1 MKNARI
7 LLKGVVCEMQ
17 DYWKDFDGLRDENM
31 DAARIKLAEMLE
43 EYVPLLWQKVII
55 VYDAYRIKGKK
66 ASFETFRGVE
76 VVYTAEGQTAD
87 TFIER
92 LVSKLLEVDGEVE
105 VASSDN
111 LEQQIVLWK
120 GARRLSARE
129 LKERLQESRASIRK
143 RLSNLSS
150 KTMLDERLSERV
162 KTILEK
168 WRRL

>member
-1 MKNARI
+1 MS
-7 LLKGVVCEMQ
+7 LLIIDG
-17 DYWKDFDGLRDENM
+17 YNIINFWNDFDDLRDENM
-31 DAARIKLAEMLE
+31 EAARVKLAEMLE

-66 ASFETFRGVE
+66 ATLETFRGIE

-87 TFIER
+87 AFIER
-92 LVSKLLEVDGEVE
+92 LVSKLIQVDGEIE

-111 LEQQIVLWK
+111 LEQQIILGK

-129 LKERLQESRASIRK
+129 LKERLKESRASIRK
-143 RLSNLSS
+143 RLSRLSS

-162 KTILEK
+162 KTILES

>member
-1 MKNARI
+1 MS
-7 LLKGVVCEMQ
+7 LLIIDGYNIIN
-17 DYWKDFDGLRDENM
+17 YWKDFDGLRDENM
-31 DAARIKLAEMLE
+31 DAARMKLAEILE
-43 EYVPLLWQKVII
+43 EYVPLIWQKIII

-87 TFIER
+87 AFIER
-92 LVSKLLEVDGEVE
+92 LVFKLAEVDQEIE
-105 VASSDN
+105 VASSDH
-111 LEQQIVLWK
+111 LEQQTVLWK

-129 LKERLQESRASIRK
+129 LKERLQESRASIMK
-143 RLSNLSS
+143 RLSHLSS
-150 KTMLDERLSERV
+150 RNLLDERLSEKV